1 MTKGNLFVEREES
14 LVDLWLFIVV
24 NTTILALLVNVLSL
38 YYGNNDVAPNLFYI
52 PVVISA
58 YWSMPYFRGAG
69 GWKEA
74 VLAGWSLSGIF
85 TLASGQAFTPIV
97 TPNTDLNADGNNRN
111 DIAPG
116 FARNSQTYPMLMS
129 WDPRITKDIP
139 IGPVNLQLIAEAFNI
154 LNRSNVTGVT
164 TTYWRVGAGQT
175 LTPVTTYGFPTLSS
189 GPRIIQ
195 LAAKVIF

>member
-1 MTKGNLFVEREES
+1 
-14 LVDLWLFIVV
+14 VDR
-24 NTTILALLVNVLSL
+24 AA
-38 YYGNNDVAPNLFYI
+38 GDADVTHRL
-52 PVVISA
+52 VISA

-85 TLASGQAFTPIV
+85 TVASGQPYSPIV
-97 TPNTDLNADGNNRN
+97 TPNTDLNNDGNNRN
-111 DIAPG
+111 DLAPG
-116 FARNSQTYPMLMS
+116 FMRNSQNYPMFMS
-129 WDPRITKDIP
+129 WDPRVTKDIP

-164 TTYWRVGAGQT
+164 QTYWRVGAGQT
-175 LTPVTTYGFPTLSS
+175 LTPVSTYGFPTVSS